1 MKVKSKVIFFQR
13 KPYQDFVSIEHVFNM
28 VRAELGYEIEPKVYI
43 SKYHSK
49 GVCKR
54 IYNIFEAY
62 FRQDEINHVTGDIN
76 FLVFGL
82 KSSNTILSI
91 HGTYTQNHKF
101 IDLMIL
107 WLIWWRLP
115 LQRARYI
122 TVVSNTLKFEVIHRF
137 LCQPEKIR
145 VIPNPVNPI
154 FKRVS
159 KVFSD
164 SPTILQVG
172 VKPAKNIERLLEAI
186 QDIDCSLHLVGTL
199 NKRQLALLKKYQ
211 IKYKNS
217 PLLTPIQM
225 QNAYETADIVTLV
238 STYEGFGMP
247 IIEANAVGR
256 VVITG
261 NVAAMPEVAGNAA
274 HLVNPFDIEEIRK
287 GILKLINDEDYRNQ
301 LIQNGFENAKRFDV
315 NVIANQYLELYK
327 EVLRNS

>member
-1 MKVKSKVIFFQR
+1 MKIIFFQR

-28 VRAELGYEIEPKVYI
+28 VRAELGFEIEPKVYI

-49 GVCKR
+49 GIWKR
-54 IYNIFEAY
+54 VYNIFEAY
-62 FRQDEINHVTGDIN
+62 FRQGEVNHLTGDVN

-82 KSSNTILSI
+82 KSSKTILSL
-91 HGTYTQNHKF
+91 HGTFYTNPPHS
-101 IDLMIL
+101 L
-107 WLIWWRLP
+107 WLILFIWWYLP
-115 LQRARYI
+115 LKKIAYV
-122 TVVSNTLKFEVIHRF
+122 TVVSNSLKEEIIKRFNCRVDKIH
-137 LCQPEKIR
+137 I
-145 VIPNPVNPI
+145 IPNPVNPI
-154 FKRVS
+154 FKQVS

-186 QDIDCSLHLVGTL
+186 QDIDCNLHLVGTL
-199 NKRQLALLKKYQ
+199 NKRQLELLKKYQ

-301 LIQNGFENAKRFDV
+301 LIQNGFENAKRFELKT
-315 NVIANQYLELYK
+315 IANQYLELYK

>member
-1 MKVKSKVIFFQR
+1 MKIIFFQR

-28 VRAELGYEIEPKVYI
+28 VRAELGFEIEPKVYI

-49 GVCKR
+49 GIWKR
-54 IYNIFEAY
+54 VYNIFEAY
-62 FRQDEINHVTGDIN
+62 FRQGEINHVTGDVN
-76 FLVFGL
+76 FLVLGL
-82 KSSNTILSI
+82 RRSKTILST
-91 HGTYTQNHKF
+91 HGTFVVTQNFFAKK
-101 IDLMIL
+101 IL
-107 WLIWWRLP
+107 RLFWWYLP
-115 LQRARYI
+115 LKKARFI
-122 TVVSNTLKFEVIHRF
+122 TVVSDFLKEEIIERYN
-137 LCQPEKIR
+137 CNSKKIF

-154 FKRVS
+154 FKQVS

-327 EVLRNS
+327 EVLKKR